1 MPPLAASTIRTQVGR
16 ETAVTRFAPSPTG
29 YLHLGHV
36 AHMIHVWGV
45 AAAVG
50 GRVLLRIEDHDRGR
64 CRREYE
70 QAIIEDMEWLGFE
83 PHNQVG
89 RHNQLST
96 ASPYRQSDSEAVYGA
111 ALARLQELHEVY
123 RCTCSR
129 KDIAERSVLGEGGER
144 RYDGWCRGQEHRA
157 DVPHGMRA
165 VMEAGEER
173 FVDAYLGEQA
183 QDPARQCGDL
193 LLRDR
198 DGQWTYQFAVTV
210 DDMRHGVNLV
220 VRGEDLLASTGRQIR
235 LSRMLGRKNPIV
247 FAHHPLI
254 TDQRGEKLSKKQE
267 APAVRELR
275 AQGMSAEQVLG
286 RAAFEVGLIA
296 EERPMGRDA
305 ATRLV
310 MT

>member
-1 MPPLAASTIRTQVGR
+1 MPPTAASTIRTQLGP
-16 ETAVTRFAPSPTG
+16 EAAVTRFAPSPTG

-36 AHMIHVWGV
+36 AHMIYVWGV

-50 GRVLLRIEDHDRGR
+50 GKVLLRIEDHDRGR

-83 PHNQVG
+83 PHNQVDG
-89 RHNQLST
+89 L
-96 ASPYRQSDSEAVYGA
+96 SPYRQSDSEAVYGA

-129 KDIAERSVLGEGGER
+129 KDIAEHSVPGEGGER
-144 RYDGWCRGQEHRA
+144 RYNGRCRGQERRA

-198 DGQWTYQFAVTV
+198 HGQWTYQFAVTV

-235 LSRMLGRKNPIV
+235 LARMLGRKNPVV

-254 TDQRGEKLSKKQE
+254 TDQRGEKLSKKQA

-275 AQGMSAEQVLG
+275 AQGMPSEHVLG
-286 RAAFEVGLIA
+286 RAAFEGGLIA
-296 EERPMGRDA
+296 EQRPLGRDA
-305 ATRLV
+305 ATGLV
-310 MT
+310 MA